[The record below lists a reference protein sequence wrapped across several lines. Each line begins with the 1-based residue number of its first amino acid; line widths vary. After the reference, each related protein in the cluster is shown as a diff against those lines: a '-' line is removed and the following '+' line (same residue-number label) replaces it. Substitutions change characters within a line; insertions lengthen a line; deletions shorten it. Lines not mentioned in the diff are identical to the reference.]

1 MYKTEVTV
9 MGEEALF
16 TSQVRFIIQKI
27 FLCVLMFFFQS
38 NILWILVAGVR
49 I

>member
-1 MYKTEVTV
+1 MYETEGTV

-27 FLCVLMFFFQS
+27 FVCVLIFFFP
-38 NILWILVAGVR
+38 V
-49 I
+49 